1 MTRSKLRVQLR
12 SGQPSFDN
20 ITGMVD
26 DMIVLEEDEQE
37 GDDHQKPWC
46 NGEFEKEDREEKSEK
61 TEIGRLDAE
70 ILEETDAI
78 EGLDEEIKALTEEIA
93 GLDKAVAQATE
104 TRKEEH
110 TEYQETLALTK
121 TAIEL
126 IGKAK
131 NKLLKFYNPALY
143 KAPPKE
149 ELAADDQIIAN
160 VGFFSQVSAHRGHRA
175 HVA

>member
-61 TEIGRLDAE
+61 TEISSLDAE
-70 ILEETDAI
+70 MLEETDAI
-78 EGLDEEIKALTEEIA
+78 SALDEEIKTLTDEVA

-104 TRKEEH
+104 QRKEEH
-110 TEYQETLALTK
+110 QAYQEELSITK
-121 TAIEL
+121 T
-126 IGKAK
+126 
-131 NKLLKFYNPALY
+131 
-143 KAPPKE
+143 
-149 ELAADDQIIAN
+149 
-160 VGFFSQVSAHRGHRA
+160 
-175 HVA
+175 